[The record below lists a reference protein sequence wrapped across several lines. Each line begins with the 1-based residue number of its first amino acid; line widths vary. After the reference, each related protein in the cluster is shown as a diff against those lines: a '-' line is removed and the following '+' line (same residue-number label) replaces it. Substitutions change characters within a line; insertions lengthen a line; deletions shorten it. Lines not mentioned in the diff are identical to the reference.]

1 MHRKRK
7 RRQLLK
13 ILCKYLCKLV
23 FLRKLGRPF
32 LVLLF
37 QATTLTIWGRLLCRY
52 DCKKNACVKLYQFVL
67 KSTLYLGIRRLKK
80 IDFKVFHSVTLII
93 EIDKYFVNIFW
104 KRQNIPLYI
113 DVVSSEL
120 TK

>member
-80 IDFKVFHSVTLII
+80 DRFLSLPFCNTPKK
-93 EIDKYFVNIFW
+93 IDKYFVNIFW

-113 DVVSSEL
+113 DVVNSEL